1 MKLKVE
7 SVNEAK
13 AEEGTESKLQ
23 LKAKNGK
30 WIHVNINTK
39 LKT

>member
-1 MKLKVE
+1 MKLQVE

-30 WIHVNINTK
+30 
-39 LKT
+39 